1 MSEAQ
6 IKRYFDDVCLVPAL
20 KGIGQSR
27 QVVARGDLLPHHETH
42 FEIHL
47 VMDGTVNWWV
57 EDEIYALEPGSV
69 FLTKP
74 GELHGG
80 IKNIIQPSTLTWLQ
94 VDASCLEDKDIEQ
107 SLIQL
112 TERQAQSTPEL
123 IQLLEAMLAEIDA
136 PQADS
141 PRLVD
146 AYLHIFLTKL
156 LRQYQQQGTINDSIP
171 EVCKVMF
178 NYIDEH
184 LSDEDPIKVE
194 DLCKHVGLSRSRIF
208 QLFDEYVG
216 QSPISYIN
224 RRRVERAKHYLRQT
238 KQQITQI
245 ALELGYSSSQ
255 HFATAFKR
263 LTGLSPKEYRKSG
276 LGVTEEQRQL
286 GKQYNRGHKEDI

>member
-1 MSEAQ
+1 MPEAQ
-6 IKRYFDDVCLVPAL
+6 IKRYFDEACLIPAL

-27 QVVARGDLLPHHETH
+27 QIVARDDLLPHHETH

-57 EDEIYALEPGSV
+57 ENDIYALEPGSL

-94 VDASCLEDKDIEQ
+94 VDASCLEDTQIEQ
-107 SLIQL
+107 ALMQI
-112 TERQAQSTPEL
+112 TERQAASTPEL
-123 IQLLEAMLAEIDA
+123 VRLLEAMLEEVDA
-136 PQADS
+136 PQVDS
-141 PRLVD
+141 PRLVS

-156 LRQYQQQGTINDSIP
+156 LRQYQLDKPDEDLP
-171 EVCKVMF
+171 EVCKTIF
-178 NYIDEH
+178 QYIDDH

-194 DLCKHVGLSRSRIF
+194 DLCSHVGLSRSRIF

-238 KQQITQI
+238 KQQVTQI
-245 ALELGYSSSQ
+245 ALELGYRSYGIIS
-255 HFATAFKR
+255 KR
-263 LTGLSPKEYRKSG
+263 
-276 LGVTEEQRQL
+276 
-286 GKQYNRGHKEDI
+286 I

>member
-1 MSEAQ
+1 MPEAQ
-6 IKRYFDDVCLVPAL
+6 IKRYFDDACLIPAL

-27 QVVARGDLLPHHETH
+27 QIVARGDLLPHHETH

-57 EDEIYALEPGSV
+57 EDDIYALEPGSV

-94 VDASCLEDKDIEQ
+94 VDASCLEDAHIEDALMQ
-107 SLIQL
+107 I
-112 TERQAQSTPEL
+112 TERQAASTPEL
-123 IQLLEAMLAEIDA
+123 IRLLEAMLEEVDS
-136 PQADS
+136 PQDDS
-141 PRLVD
+141 PRLVS

-156 LRQYQQQGTINDSIP
+156 LRQYRLGKSDEDLP
-171 EVCKVMF
+171 EVCNVLFK
-178 NYIDEH
+178 YIDEH
-184 LSDEDPIKVE
+184 LSDEEAIKVE
-194 DLCKHVGLSRSRIF
+194 DLCNHVGLSRSRIF
-208 QLFDEYVG
+208 QIFDEYVG

-224 RRRVERAKHYLRQT
+224 RMRIERAKHYLRQT
-238 KQQITQI
+238 KRQVTQI

-263 LTGLSPKEYRKSG
+263 LTGLSPKEYRKTG
-276 LGVTEEQRQL
+276 LVVTEEQRQL
-286 GKQYNRGHKEDI
+286 GKRHNRGHKE